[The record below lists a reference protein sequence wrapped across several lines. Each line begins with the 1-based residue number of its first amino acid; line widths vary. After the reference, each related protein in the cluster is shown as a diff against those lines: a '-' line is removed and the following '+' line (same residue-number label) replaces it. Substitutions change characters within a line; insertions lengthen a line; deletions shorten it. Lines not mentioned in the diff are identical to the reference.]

1 MLQKGVQH
9 VIVTLGSQGA
19 LIVDTA
25 GSRHVPG
32 FPVQAVDTVAAG
44 DSFNGALAWQ
54 LTCGKTLEEAV
65 RFANAVGA
73 LAVGKT
79 GAISSLPKLEEVE
92 QFLQSAKDA

>member
-1 MLQKGVQH
+1 MD
-9 VIVTLGSQGA
+9 A
-19 LIVDTA
+19 A
-25 GSRHVPG
+25 GSRHIQG

-54 LTCGKTLEEAV
+54 LTCGRTLDEAV

-79 GAISSLPKLEEVE
+79 GAIASLPRLEEVE
-92 QFLQSAKDA
+92 QFLSSAADAEP